1 MMNDHTTTVGI
12 SSMPMLSLWPM
23 SKGDRDP
30 GTGLCHGLTAVLQ
43 RHDAWP
49 SRPFDYPRGPPWA
62 NSRHQFQLG
71 VWSPSDYDWPP
82 RDHPASR
89 AASMICLGFNCLLAV
104 RIACAVRWAGGPQD
118 PSRVPLCVFVGT

>member
-49 SRPFDYPRGPPWA
+49 SRPFDYLPQGPP
-62 NSRHQFQLG
+62 LG
-71 VWSPSDYDWPP
+71 QQSTPVSVGG
-82 RDHPASR
+82 
-89 AASMICLGFNCLLAV
+89 LVAV
-104 RIACAVRWAGGPQD
+104 R
-118 PSRVPLCVFVGT
+118 L